1 MFELHLLIMQTLKKF
16 SLTEYSKNFQVKKP
30 WDSIIIFILN
40 LLIAIPV
47 FIIVYK
53 NIVNLNVPYHLDKIV
68 IFLVILVLIQL
79 ILRQIK
85 KIILIG
91 VFLYLIALTIG
102 SFSGQYGFKSV
113 FNDYNSMLFTMN
125 DNPYPQDIIINKLLP
140 FPNKN
145 KVLKAIDYENPK
157 VRNFALMATTK
168 NFKNIKGYPD
178 YFTTIQSFAIFKEI
192 NSKWNYVSDPKGKEY
207 IASASESIKYL
218 SGDCDDHSILMA
230 ACIRAIGGTPRLIH
244 TDGHIYPE
252 ILIGNKSDLETI
264 NYLIKKVLFPK
275 ETKGNAIHYHVDD
288 RGQIWLNL
296 DYTARYPGGRF
307 MHDEILGILVLE

>member
-1 MFELHLLIMQTLKKF
+1 MQTQKKF

-113 FNDYNSMLFTMN
+113 FND
-125 DNPYPQDIIINKLLP
+125 
-140 FPNKN
+140 
-145 KVLKAIDYENPK
+145 
-157 VRNFALMATTK
+157 
-168 NFKNIKGYPD
+168 
-178 YFTTIQSFAIFKEI
+178 
-192 NSKWNYVSDPKGKEY
+192 
-207 IASASESIKYL
+207 
-218 SGDCDDHSILMA
+218 
-230 ACIRAIGGTPRLIH
+230 
-244 TDGHIYPE
+244 
-252 ILIGNKSDLETI
+252 
-264 NYLIKKVLFPK
+264 
-275 ETKGNAIHYHVDD
+275 
-288 RGQIWLNL
+288 
-296 DYTARYPGGRF
+296 
-307 MHDEILGILVLE
+307 